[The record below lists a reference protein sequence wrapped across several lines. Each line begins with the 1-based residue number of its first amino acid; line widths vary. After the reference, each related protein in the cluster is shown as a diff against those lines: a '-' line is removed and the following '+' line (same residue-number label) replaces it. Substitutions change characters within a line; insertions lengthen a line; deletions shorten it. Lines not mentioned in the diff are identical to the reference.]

1 MITKKGSEL
10 EFISRI
16 SRTGKSVELMT
27 TVHHSLKN
35 ETFKLTRLSL
45 TEDTWIA
52 SGFNSYVVKYVAPKT
67 F

>member
-1 MITKKGSEL
+1 MIVKKGSEL
-10 EFISRI
+10 QFISRI
-16 SRTGKSVELMT
+16 SRDGKSVQIMT

-35 ETFKLTRLSL
+35 ETYKLTRLSL

-52 SGFNSYVVKYVAPKT
+52 SGFNSYVVRYVAPKT